1 MAKFC
6 FLTPDTKED
15 LIRKYYLPYIPEKE
29 CVFLPLYFDKS
40 KKKTSVADMKQF
52 LNETAFSFFNE
63 HNCKYLLVC
72 DGEYFKV
79 ITKQTKVEP
88 NLGYVLPVDYML
100 VSYVPSYSAAM
111 YYPEKVVPK
120 IKQALEAVVNH
131 SLGRYTEPGRDI
143 IKTGLYLT
151 TPEEIELVMSKL
163 HAYTK
168 LTCDIETWSL
178 KHYDSGIASIT
189 FCWNEHEGCAFCV
202 DYSKDKKN
210 EEIRQILRN
219 FFESYKGTLIFHN
232 ITFDMYI
239 LTYQL
244 YMEDLLDTKGLLR
257 GLEVLLKNFEDTKLI
272 AYLATNTCGGNV
284 LGLKALAQEFAGN
297 YAEEEIGNI
306 DAIPRDE
313 LLRYNLIDGLSTWF
327 VFNKYWPQMVEDQ
340 QERIYQ
346 TIFKPA
352 VKDIIQMQLTGLPMD
367 MERVLEAEKELT
379 AIKDDALKRITSS
392 SLVQE
397 FEEQYRITW
406 AEEKN
411 KVLKKKRVTPE
422 DCPDKFN
429 PDSNLMLKE
438 ILYDFIKL
446 PIIEK
451 TETKQPATGK
461 DTLSKLMNHT
471 ENQDVKDLLQ
481 ALVDYKDVIKI
492 LTAFIPAFKNARR
505 AGDGRFYLFGSYN
518 IGGCVSSR
526 LSSSQPNMQNLPATG
541 SKFAKLVKS
550 CFKAPEGWLFIGLDY
565 NALEAHIDALVTKD
579 PAKLQIYQYGWDSHM
594 WATIHYWPD
603 KYHPE
608 EIEQKEPEEIKE
620 ILEQLKHENKKDRSK
635 SKTISFAMQYGGTT
649 QTLEKNCGFSHEE
662 AQAIYDNYH
671 KLYKVSTKYKE
682 EAIQRAGEDGYITGA
697 FGLRVRTPLL
707 YRTVRGLRTTPREA
721 EAEARTAANA
731 IMQSWCD
738 LNLRSASEVMKIVR
752 ESKYREDIR
761 ICSSIHDAT
770 YFLIKDD
777 IELLLWLNDI
787 LVKAVEWQDDPVIYH
802 PEVGL
807 GGELSVF
814 WPDWSR
820 ELVIP
825 NHCTKKQLLEIVD
838 SNK

>member
-15 LIRKYYLPYIPEKE
+15 LIRKYYLPYVPEEE

-40 KKKTSVADMKQF
+40 KKKTSIADMKQF
-52 LNETAFSFFNE
+52 LSETAFSFFNQ

-100 VSYVPSYSAAM
+100 VSYVPSYSAAL
-111 YYPEKVVPK
+111 YYPERVVPK

-131 SLGRYTEPGRDI
+131 SLGRYTEPGRGI
-143 IKTGLYLT
+143 IKTGLYLSIAS
-151 TPEEIELVMSKL
+151 EIELVMSKL

-210 EEIRQILRN
+210 EKVRQILRN

-257 GLEVLLKNFEDTKLI
+257 GLEILLKNFEDTKLI

-306 DAIPRDE
+306 DAIPKDE

-327 VFNKYWPQMVEDQ
+327 VFNKYWPKMVEDQ

-379 AIKDDALKRITSS
+379 AIKDNALERITSS

-422 DCPDKFN
+422 DCPDRFN
-429 PDSNLMLKE
+429 PDSSLMLKE

-505 AGDGRFYLFGSYN
+505 AGDGRFYLFGN
-518 IGGCVSSR
+518 FNLGGCVSAR
-526 LSSSQPNMQNLPATG
+526 LSSNSINLQQLPATG
-541 SKFAKLVKS
+541 SKFAKLIKS
-550 CFKAPEGWLFIGLDY
+550 CFKAAKGWLLVGLDFSS
-565 NALEAHIDALVTKD
+565 LEDHISALVTKD
-579 PAKLQIYQYGWDSHM
+579 PNKLKVYTD
-594 WATIHYWPD
+594 HYDGHCLRAYFYFKDKMPD
-603 KYHPE
+603 ITQELEEYPE
-608 EIEQKEPEEIKE
+608 NQVEIINSIKE
-620 ILEQLKHENKKDRSK
+620 
-635 SKTISFAMQYGGTT
+635 
-649 QTLEKNCGFSHEE
+649 
-662 AQAIYDNYH
+662 
-671 KLYKVSTKYKE
+671 KYKG
-682 EAIQRAGEDGYITGA
+682 IR
-697 FGLRVRTPLL
+697 
-707 YRTVRGLRTTPREA
+707 
-721 EAEARTAANA
+721 
-731 IMQSWCD
+731 QS
-738 LNLRSASEVMKIVR
+738 
-752 ESKYREDIR
+752 SK
-761 ICSSIHDAT
+761 APT
-770 YFLIKDD
+770 FAL
-777 IELLLWLNDI
+777 
-787 LVKAVEWQDDPVIYH
+787 
-802 PEVGL
+802 
-807 GGELSVF
+807 
-814 WPDWSR
+814 
-820 ELVIP
+820 
-825 NHCTKKQLLEIVD
+825 T
-838 SNK
+838 